1 MNRRALAAGLALLAA
16 LRPAGAVDVRQH
28 SDSKQFSVYCEDV
41 PLRMRVVSFA
51 GEVKHEVMQLLG
63 ERDDGWKAPI
73 VIVIEPASGAQ
84 LDAPAAKVRLVESL
98 PGFKVQIDV
107 RVGVN
112 PEDVNLQRQIVR
124 AVLLEYAY
132 RESGVQGGTAFREAP
147 WWITDGIV
155 ALIRQRETGTNAG
168 LFKRLLDTNKLP
180 PLADFLADHPDDLGA
195 TARAMDEALAACLL
209 QLLASQPA
217 GRAGLARMV
226 RDWPRSDGDPVALLR
241 KRFPALAADE
251 ATLQKWWT
259 PNLARFA
266 ATDRYRGLSA
276 DETEKELAAL
286 LAIEIPTGKDGAV
299 KTFAPGDFAQYL
311 KLPASRA
318 ALAERHTLIVALSAR
333 ASALYR
339 PVLADYEQ
347 AFALLARG
355 KTGGVRERLARIEE
369 YRTSVLRR
377 TAEIADYLNW
387 FEGTQ
392 LGGTSNVFDS
402 YLKTANELSGQ
413 EQKRRD
419 PISRYLDEMEHEY

>member
-1 MNRRALAAGLALLAA
+1 MNRRALAGWVALL
-16 LRPAGAVDVRQH
+16 LMPLSAGAVDPRQH
-28 SDSKQFSVYCEDV
+28 SDSKQFSVFCEDV

-51 GEVKHEVMQLLG
+51 GEVKRDVLQLLG
-63 ERDDGWKAPI
+63 ESENAWKAPI
-73 VIVIEPASGAQ
+73 VIVLEPESGAH
-84 LDAPAAKVRLVESL
+84 LGEPVAKVRLVESL

-107 RVGVN
+107 RVGAN
-112 PEDVNLQRQIVR
+112 PADVNLQKQIVR
-124 AVLLEYAY
+124 AVLLEYAF
-132 RESGVQGGTAFREAP
+132 REAGVKGGAAFREAP

-155 ALIRQRETGTNAG
+155 QLIRQRETGANSD
-168 LFKRLLDTNKLP
+168 LFKRLLATNKLP
-180 PLADFLADHPDDLGA
+180 PLADFLADNPDDIGA
-195 TARAMDEALAACLL
+195 TARAMDQALAACLV
-209 QLLASQPA
+209 QLLASQPG
-217 GRAGLARMV
+217 GRAGLARFV

-259 PNLARFA
+259 LNLARFA
-266 ATDRYRGLSA
+266 AADRYRGLSA

-311 KLPASRA
+311 KLPASRP
-318 ALAERHTLIVALSAR
+318 ALAERHTLIIALSAR
-333 ASALYR
+333 ANALYR

-355 KTGGVRERLARIEE
+355 KTGGVRERFERIEQ

-377 TAEIADYLNW
+377 TSEIGDYLNW

-392 LGGTSNVFDS
+392 LGGSSHVFDS
-402 YLKTANELSGQ
+402 YLKTASEISDQ
-413 EQKRRD
+413 EQKRHD
-419 PISRYLDEMEHEY
+419 PIARYLDDLEHEY

>member
-1 MNRRALAAGLALLAA
+1 MNRRALALVLALLAV
-16 LRPAGAVDVRQH
+16 LLPAGALDPRQH
-28 SDSKQFSVYCEDV
+28 SDLKQFSVYCDDA

-51 GEVKHEVMQLLG
+51 GEVKRDVLQLLG
-63 ERDDGWKAPI
+63 ESENAWKAPI
-73 VIVIEPASGAQ
+73 VIVIEPASGAH
-84 LDAPAAKVRLVESL
+84 LDEPAAKVRLVESL

-107 RVGVN
+107 RVGAN
-112 PEDVNLQRQIVR
+112 PADVNLQRQIVR
-124 AVLLEYAY
+124 AVLLEHAY
-132 RESGVQGGTAFREAP
+132 RESGVKGGTAFREAP

-155 ALIRQRETGTNAG
+155 QLIRQRETGANAD
-168 LFKRLLDTNKLP
+168 LFKRLLETNKLP

-209 QLLASQPA
+209 QLLASQPN
-217 GRAGLARMV
+217 GRAGIARMV
-226 RDWPRSDGDPVALLR
+226 RDWPRSDGDSVALLR
-241 KRFPALAADE
+241 KRFPTLAADE

-259 PNLARFA
+259 LNLARFA
-266 ATDRYRGLSA
+266 AADRYRGLSA

-333 ASALYR
+333 ANALYR

-369 YRTSVLRR
+369 YRTAVLRR

-392 LGGTSNVFDS
+392 LGGKSSAFDS